1 VSAAANDLR
10 RFFRSRARLD
20 NLRVRRACVC
30 PHRSGQ
36 SRSGSRTICPPA
48 SACGAVLVPSAH
60 DPAPLGQRLITV
72 EGQAAEAA
80 ARAGVDP
87 PAVGAGDRVHQLDE
101 ARLNRPRSGR
111 SGAALCQLSEH
122 FLGQLGVAP
131 LCSPPPGAA
140 RWLRGALGRL
150 PRKAPPES
158 APRQSRLPHVA
169 SMSET

>member
-1 VSAAANDLR
+1 
-10 RFFRSRARLD
+10 
-20 NLRVRRACVC
+20 VRRCSVPSEGLREELADAQWELGLEVHGLLVGVEDASDGLSSICT

-36 SRSGSRTICPPA
+36 SRSGRRAICPPA

-101 ARLNRPRSGR
+101 ARLNQPRSGR
-111 SGAALCQLSEH
+111 LS
-122 FLGQLGVAP
+122 V
-131 LCSPPPGAA
+131 S
-140 RWLRGALGRL
+140 
-150 PRKAPPES
+150 
-158 APRQSRLPHVA
+158 
-169 SMSET
+169 